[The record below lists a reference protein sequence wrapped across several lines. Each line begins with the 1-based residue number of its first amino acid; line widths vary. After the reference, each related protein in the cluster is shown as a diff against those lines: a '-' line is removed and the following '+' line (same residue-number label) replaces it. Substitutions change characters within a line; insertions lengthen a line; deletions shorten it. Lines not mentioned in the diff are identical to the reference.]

1 MEVHHLK
8 KSVLDLLHLQRQV
21 VCRKLIAVLDLCFPK
36 EEGFVVGTVLQVRE
50 RNRVAVSSQQVVRQA
65 EKKNVGSGDS
75 NDLVVLYLKRLEVEL
90 VLSLEDE
97 ALLARLE
104 QLQDLNSLVR
114 EIVNIVWPRH
124 ELIKL

>member
-1 MEVHHLK
+1 M
-8 KSVLDLLHLQRQV
+8 
-21 VCRKLIAVLDLCFPK
+21 
-36 EEGFVVGTVLQVRE
+36 GTVLQVRE